1 MLDDIFELEEEI
13 IIILIF
19 VLFFDIQRL
28 KVGFIQII
36 IVILENDN
44 LGGVFQFFLVM
55 KVLYFVKVKKI
66 KNI

>member
-28 KVGFIQII
+28 KVGSIQII

-55 KVLYFVKVKKI
+55 KILYFVKVKKV

>member
-55 KVLYFVKVKKI
+55 KVLYFVKVKGI